1 MDTAMNNPDHEERM
15 KAGWRSPSNIAFIKY
30 WGKKEG
36 QIPAN
41 PSFSMTLSESY
52 TETRVSC
59 TRKPVDGGQA
69 LRFTLEGRSAASFE
83 NKIAGYLASV
93 GGQLP
98 YIQNLEWEIDSRN
111 TFPHTA
117 GIASSASG
125 FSALALCLV
134 SLEQETGR
142 TTMLSED
149 RLSES
154 QPGED
159 QLSEAQF
166 RRASYISRLGSGS
179 ACRSVYGG
187 FALWGKTAL
196 VDGSDDNYAIPA
208 GHLVHSS
215 FHDLHDAIMIVSSK
229 EKKVSSRAGHSLM
242 ANHPFARQRYLQAEK
257 NLESLLQGLASG
269 DWEVFVKIVE
279 AEALSLHAMM
289 MTSDPAF
296 LLVEPGTLEI
306 ISKIREFRGDTGIPV
321 CFTLDAGPNIHLLY
335 PGENR
340 DEVRAFITGE
350 LLVYCEQ
357 NRWLDD
363 HIGKGP
369 ERLI

>member
-1 MDTAMNNPDHEERM
+1 MDTAMNNAAHKEGM
-15 KAGWRSPSNIAFIKY
+15 KAGWRSPSNIALIKY

-59 TRKPVDGGQA
+59 TRNPVDAGQA
-69 LRFTLEGRSAASFE
+69 LKFTLEGRSAAAFE
-83 NKIAGYLASV
+83 DKITGYLASV
-93 GGQLP
+93 GGHLP
-98 YIQNLEWEIDSRN
+98 YIQNQQWEIDSRN
-111 TFPHTA
+111 TFPHAA

-134 SLEQETGR
+134 SLEQETER
-142 TTMLSED
+142 TTMLSEGQ
-149 RLSES
+149 LAK
-154 QPGED
+154 D
-159 QLSEAQF
+159 QLSEAQL
-166 RRASYISRLGSGS
+166 RRASFLARLGSGS

-187 FALWGKTAL
+187 FALWGKTPL
-196 VDGSDDNYAIPA
+196 VDGSDDSFAIPA
-208 GHLVHSS
+208 GHLVHRS

-229 EKKVSSRAGHSLM
+229 EKKVSSRAGHGLM
-242 ANHPFARQRYLQAEK
+242 GNHPFARQRYLQAGK
-257 NLESLLQGLASG
+257 NLESLLQGLISG

-279 AEALSLHAMM
+279 SEALSLHAMM

-306 ISKIREFRGDTGIPV
+306 ISKIREFREDTGIPV

-335 PGENR
+335 PGEDR
-340 DEVRAFITGE
+340 DTVRAFITGE

-363 HIGKGP
+363 HIGEGP
-369 ERLI
+369 ERMN